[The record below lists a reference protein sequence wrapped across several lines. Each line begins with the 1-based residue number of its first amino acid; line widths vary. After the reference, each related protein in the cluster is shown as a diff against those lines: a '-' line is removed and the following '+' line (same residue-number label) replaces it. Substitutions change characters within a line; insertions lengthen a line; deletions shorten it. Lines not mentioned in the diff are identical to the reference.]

1 MSHLEDVL
9 LRLLTGRG
17 LGVAAFAFAVVG
29 VVVFLVAS
37 RLAKHADAVADAT
50 GLGRV
55 WIGSL
60 LLAASTS
67 LPELITGVNASLL
80 GAVDIGVGDLFGA
93 TLSNMLML
101 AILDLTY
108 ARRRML
114 HQVALDQ
121 TLIATLATVLVVAA
135 TAAIAIG
142 GGIALGRVGL
152 DTVFIVA
159 FYVFGMH
166 AVYRSI
172 TVVPSVPE
180 QLVLGDTSRTVLRS
194 GLRGFAFAAVGL
206 AVAAPLLVISAQ
218 AVATEAGQSQTM
230 VGTILVG
237 LTTSFPEIAATIAA
251 VRMGALDL
259 AVGNIFGSSA
269 FNMCILFVMDL
280 AYGEGPVLA
289 AASPTHV
296 KTGLFAALVLALAT
310 MGILARAQSRVGVA
324 RIESVAIVFAYV
336 TVVILLVD

>member
-29 VVVFLVAS
+29 GAVFLMAS

-55 WIGSL
+55 WVGSL

-108 ARRRML
+108 ARRRLL

-121 TLIATLATVLVVAA
+121 TLIAALATVLVLAA

-142 GGIALGRVGL
+142 GGMALGRVGL
-152 DTVFIVA
+152 ATVFIVG
-159 FYVFGMH
+159 FYIFGMH

-172 TVVPSVPE
+172 TVVPLVPE
-180 QLVLGDTSRTVLRS
+180 QLVLGDTNRTVLRG
-194 GLRGFAFAAVGL
+194 GLRGFAVAAVGL
-206 AVAAPLLVISAQ
+206 AIAAPLLVISAQ
-218 AVATEAGQSQTM
+218 AVSIEAGQSQTM

-269 FNMCILFVMDL
+269 FNMCILFAMDL
-280 AYGEGPVLA
+280 AYGEGSVLG

-296 KTGLFAALVLALAT
+296 TTGLFAALVLALAT

-336 TVVILLVD
+336 TVVILLID